1 MRQVVFSAG
10 MRPGIAKVGSVSKDA
25 TIATKA
31 PLDLLDSLCSLFL
44 RNLTLVGGAAV
55 LAAICLPRFS
65 RYSCSCCSW
74 VLVVPLSKVGT
85 TWIRK
90 AIPDWRS
97 LVVLHALPVSAE
109 IWGRRASM
117 LALMLDAGALGAVV
131 ITMLPFLLW
140 RTPIGSASLL
150 LHFVS
155 SSVMMLCSL
164 GSVGVMSCWLLVEMI
179 RSLSSLG

>member
-10 MRPGIAKVGSVSKDA
+10 MRPGIAKVGSVSKTA

-31 PLDLLDSLCSLFL
+31 PLDLLDSLCSRFL

-55 LAAICLPRFS
+55 FAAICVPRFS

-85 TWIRK
+85 AWTRK
-90 AIPDWRS
+90 ATSDWPL
-97 LVVLHALPVSAE
+97 LVVLHVLPIRAD
-109 IWGRRASM
+109 ICGRRVSI

-140 RTPIGSASLL
+140 GTPIGSASLL
-150 LHFVS
+150 LHLVS
-155 SSVMMLCSL
+155 SSVIILCSF
-164 GSVGVMSCWLLVEMI
+164 GRVGVMSAWLPVVTI

>member
-1 MRQVVFSAG
+1 MRQVMVSTG
-10 MRPGIAKVGSVSKDA
+10 RRTGIAKVGSVSKDA

-31 PLDLLDSLCSLFL
+31 SLDLLDSLCSLFL

-85 TWIRK
+85 PWLRK

-97 LVVLHALPVSAE
+97 LVVLHALPMSAE
-109 IWGRRASM
+109 ICGSRASI
-117 LALMLDAGALGAVV
+117 LALILDAGALGAVV
-131 ITMLPFLLW
+131 ITMLCFLLW
-140 RTPIGSASLL
+140 RTPIGSANLL
-150 LHFVS
+150 LHLVS

-164 GSVGVMSCWLLVEMI
+164 GSMAVMSAWLLVEMI
-179 RSLSSLG
+179 RSLSSFG

>member
-10 MRPGIAKVGSVSKDA
+10 MRPGIAKVGSASKDA
-25 TIATKA
+25 TIDTKA

-55 LAAICLPRFS
+55 FAAICLPRFS
-65 RYSCSCCSW
+65 RYSCSCRSW

-85 TWIRK
+85 AWMRK
-90 AIPDWRS
+90 AISDWRS
-97 LVVLHALPVSAE
+97 LLVLHVPPVSAE
-109 IWGRRASM
+109 ICGRRASM
-117 LALMLDAGALGAVV
+117 LALMLDASALGAVV
-131 ITMLPFLLW
+131 STMLLFLLW

-150 LHFVS
+150 LHLVS

-164 GSVGVMSCWLLVEMI
+164 GSVGVMSAWLPAEMI